1 MKTKSKIN
9 TRQAIIDAAGEL
21 FAVRGLDG
29 TGIRAIVNK
38 AGTALCSVNYHFRN
52 KEDLYEECI
61 NFVLREKLNLSI
73 TSQALDNCSSNNP
86 QDVSNALFQMIS
98 ESFQL
103 VFNPDNP
110 NWYGV
115 LLIRAK
121 HEKHPLSEKILE
133 AMTAPRR
140 TKDFLLNKVPGISNE
155 EAYLWVFSLTGQLQN
170 FVISKNTV
178 LEAFN
183 LDDYSPQ
190 FIATLVNYSAK
201 NLIRSLNLPEP
212 ESLKGVFIC
221 I

>member
-1 MKTKSKIN
+1 MTKTKNKKN

-29 TGIRAIVNK
+29 TGVRAIVQK
-38 AGTALCSVNYHFRN
+38 AGTALCSVNYHFKN

-61 NFVLREKLNLSI
+61 NFVLRDKLNLST
-73 TSQALDNCSSNNP
+73 TSKALEDCLSDEP
-86 QDVSNALFQMIS
+86 QDISNALFQMIKD
-98 ESFQL
+98 SFEL
-103 VFNPDNP
+103 IFRPDNP

-121 HEKHPLSEKILE
+121 HEKHPLSKKILE
-133 AMTAPRR
+133 GMTAPRK
-140 TKDFLLNKVPGISNE
+140 TKEFLIKKVPGISEE

-183 LDDYSPQ
+183 IDDYTPA
-190 FIATLVNYSAK
+190 FINTLVTYSAK
-201 NLIRSLNLPEP
+201 NLIRSLNLPKP
-212 ESLKGVFIC
+212 DLL
-221 I
+221 